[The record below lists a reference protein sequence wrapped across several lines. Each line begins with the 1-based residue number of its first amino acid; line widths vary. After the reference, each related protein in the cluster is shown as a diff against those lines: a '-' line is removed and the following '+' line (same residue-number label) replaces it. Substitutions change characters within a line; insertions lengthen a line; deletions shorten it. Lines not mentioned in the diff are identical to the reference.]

1 VPLSLRLGL
10 PGARPHDAAA
20 SRCTDAPQK
29 LQGHVRTPLRPL
41 SPPASR
47 ANDMAS
53 IHDEHPGSHA
63 HRPATALG
71 SACEGL
77 PRRCDELERVLAVAR
92 VGFCRLETQTLTPS
106 ANAPFKA
113 EFGWPPDAEFTW
125 EQLQQRVHR
134 EDREQLRAAVAAAI
148 ESGADLALTVRA
160 QWPDGS
166 SQSVALRGRAL
177 RNDSGA
183 PDRLL
188 ITSRNATA
196 EDVAIQAERRE
207 QAIAVDHERRLR
219 QAAEAANRA
228 KDEFLSVISH
238 ELRSPLNAILGWNRI
253 LLLKRRDDP
262 EVASIAPRIEQS
274 AKSQLKIVSDLLDL
288 GRIGTGK
295 LRIEPRSLRLA
306 PVVVAA
312 VDLARPAAA
321 RKGVEIVTELATE
334 LGQTRADPD
343 RLQQVVANL
352 LSNAIK
358 FTPSGGRI
366 RVAVSGAAGYNQIT
380 VSDTGQGMAP
390 ELLPHIFDRFRQGDS
405 SSTRNTGGLGLGL
418 TLVRE
423 IVSLH
428 GGTVAASSDGLGR
441 GATFTVGLPAAQRW
455 AGGNGGNGS
464 SPGDMRSGG
473 ASTPTLGG
481 LSILVVDDELDA
493 RTIVAETLRLAG
505 AEVTV
510 SDSAARAY
518 QHLQAAGAHFDIVV
532 TDIGMPDE
540 DGYSLVRK
548 LRTLQNGRHTLAIAV
563 TGYVSKSDVA
573 AAMDAGFDLHI
584 AKPVDFDAFVPM
596 VLRLAAGARVKG
608 TGSRA

>member
-1 VPLSLRLGL
+1 L
-10 PGARPHDAAA
+10 PGARLDDAAA
-20 SRCTDAPQK
+20 SRCTDAPEK
-29 LQGHVRTPLRPL
+29 LQWRVRTPLRPL

-53 IHDEHPGSHA
+53 IHDEHPGSHT
-63 HRPATALG
+63 HPPATAL
-71 SACEGL
+71 SSECEGL
-77 PRRCDELERVLAVAR
+77 ARRCDELERVLAAAR
-92 VGFCRLETQTLTPS
+92 IGFCRLETQTLTPS

-125 EQLQQRVHR
+125 EQLQERIHR
-134 EDREQLRAAVAAAI
+134 EDRERLRSAVAAAI

-166 SQSVALRGRAL
+166 IQSVALQGRAL

-188 ITSRNATA
+188 ITSRNASV
-196 EDVAIQAERRE
+196 ENVAIHEERRE
-207 QAIAVDHERRLR
+207 QAVALDHERRLR
-219 QAAEAANRA
+219 EEAEAANRS

-262 EVASIAPRIEQS
+262 EVAGIAPRIEQS

-295 LRIEPRSLRLA
+295 LRIEPRPLRLA
-306 PVVVAA
+306 PLVIAA
-312 VDLARPAAA
+312 VDLVRPAAA
-321 RKGVEIVTELATE
+321 KKEIEVVTELSAE

-358 FTPSGGRI
+358 FTPSGGRV
-366 RVAVSGAAGYNQIT
+366 RVAVSGSAGYNQIT

-390 ELLPHIFDRFRQGDS
+390 ELLPHIFDRFKQGDS

-428 GGTVAASSDGLGR
+428 GGTVGASSDGLGC
-441 GATFTVGLPAAQRW
+441 GATFTVRLPSAQRW
-455 AGGNGGNGS
+455 AGANGGNGS
-464 SPGDMRSGG
+464 SPGDTQAGG
-473 ASTPTLGG
+473 APAPTLGG
-481 LSILVVDDELDA
+481 LSILVVDDEVDA

-505 AEVTV
+505 AEVTL

-532 TDIGMPDE
+532 TDVGMPDE

-548 LRTLQNGRHTLAIAV
+548 LRALENGRRTLAIAV
-563 TGYVSKSDVA
+563 TGYVSKSDVQ

-584 AKPVDFDAFVPM
+584 AKPVDFDTFVPL
-596 VLRLAAGARVKG
+596 VLRLAAAARVKG
-608 TGSRA
+608 IGPLV